1 MVLLRYRLLNYH
13 FLADKSQRSVA
24 STLQINPFFVKD
36 YQQAAQKY
44 NARKVVQI
52 ISLLREYDMKA
63 KGVGNLSATHS
74 DLLRELIY
82 QILH

>member
-1 MVLLRYRLLNYH
+1 M
-13 FLADKSQRSVA
+13 
-24 STLQINPFFVKD
+24 KD